1 MEKTLKRRATAES
14 KQSVKR
20 LSLRPLRVLCV
31 SAVNPFPRTLAIAF
45 DSRSQSKS
53 LSRKTRIAS
62 VLSLIFSLSFI
73 IATWSNALSVHA
85 QTAPLKEKVAALVN
99 EGTSA
104 LERGDLNAARQSFQ
118 SALEVERDNVA
129 AHTYLGVIAD
139 REGNLI
145 EAEKHFSA
153 AAIAAPLSPEA
164 RNNHGAILLR
174 MGRMEQAASQF
185 EISLRLDKNQPSALI
200 NLAQIRFAANTPE
213 GLTQAREL
221 LLRASAIA
229 PDAQIARDLL
239 VIALRQ
245 GDTVAAARFYA
256 GYKEQIA
263 GAQGH
268 LIEPQARAELGAALL
283 GAGLPDEAANELS
296 AALQAA
302 PNSTDVIL
310 LLARAHLARK
320 DIQAAGRTLEGAVAR
335 GLEAGPIYAALA
347 DIYEMSGHVENA
359 IPAMRLAIERDPRNE
374 QYRFRYGMLLTDTKA
389 PGAAVLRLQESLKL
403 FPNSARLWFALG
415 IAHFADHNAEEA
427 AKDFQ
432 HALEADQKFAPALAY
447 IGMTEAEQGQYAR
460 AVDYYERALAVDE
473 KLTVAHYLLA
483 DAMLKETSPDLS
495 RVESHLQ
502 RAVSLDQSFAPARL
516 ALGKLYFRM
525 NRLEDAAS
533 QLERVIALNPN
544 LAEAH
549 YQLGRVYTRLKR
561 EREAQAALAT
571 FKRLS
576 DEQKEQSQNERR
588 DIVHRLANVM
598 F

>member
-1 MEKTLKRRATAES
+1 
-14 KQSVKR
+14 
-20 LSLRPLRVLCV
+20 
-31 SAVNPFPRTLAIAF
+31 VNYFPRTLNNGF
-45 DSRSQSKS
+45 NSHTQSERS
-53 LSRKTRIAS
+53 TRIAS
-62 VLSLIFSLSFI
+62 VFSLIFSLSFI
-73 IATWSNALSVHA
+73 IGTWSTALAVQA
-85 QTAPLKEKVAALVN
+85 QTAPAKEKAAALVN
-99 EGTSA
+99 EGAAA
-104 LERGDLNAARQSFQ
+104 LERDDLNAARQSFQ
-118 SALEVERDNVA
+118 RALEVDRDNVA

-139 REGNLI
+139 REGNLV

-174 MGRMEQAASQF
+174 MGRREQAATQF

-213 GLTQAREL
+213 GLQQAREL
-221 LLRASAIA
+221 LERARAIA

-245 GDTVAAARFYA
+245 RETTAAARFYA
-256 GYKEQIA
+256 DYKEQIA
-263 GAQGH
+263 GARGR

-283 GAGLPDEAANELS
+283 GAGLADEAVNELNAS
-296 AALQAA
+296 LQAA
-302 PNSTDVIL
+302 PNSADVIL
-310 LLARAHLARK
+310 LLARAHMARK

-347 DIYEMSGHVENA
+347 DVYEMSGHVENA

-374 QYRFRYGMLLTDTKA
+374 QYRFRYGMLLTDTQA
-389 PGAAVLRLQESLKL
+389 PGAAVLRLQEALKI

-427 AKDFQ
+427 ARDFQ
-432 HALEADQKFAPALAY
+432 HALEADRKFAPALAY

-460 AVDYYERALAVDE
+460 AIEDYERALAVDE

-483 DAMLKETSPDLS
+483 DAILKETSPDLS
-495 RVESHLQ
+495 RAESHLQ
-502 RAVSLDQSFAPARL
+502 RAVALDQSFAPARL
-516 ALGKLYFRM
+516 ALGKLYVRL
-525 NRLEDAAS
+525 NRLEDAVA

-561 EREAQAALAT
+561 EREAQVALAT

-576 DEQKEQSQNERR
+576 DEQKEQAQNERR
-588 DIVHRLANVM
+588 EIVRRLANVM

>member
-1 MEKTLKRRATAES
+1 
-14 KQSVKR
+14 
-20 LSLRPLRVLCV
+20 
-31 SAVNPFPRTLAIAF
+31 VNCLPRTFNHA
-45 DSRSQSKS
+45 R
-53 LSRKTRIAS
+53 
-62 VLSLIFSLSFI
+62 LISLSFI
-73 IATWSNALSVHA
+73 IVLTASLSVQA
-85 QTAPLKEKVAALVN
+85 QKPALKERAESLVSEGAA
-99 EGTSA
+99 A
-104 LERGDLNAARQSFQ
+104 LERGDISSATQSFQ
-118 SALEVERDNVA
+118 RALELDKDNVA

-139 REGNLI
+139 RAGNLA
-145 EAEKHFSA
+145 EAEKHFAA

-174 MGRMEQAASQF
+174 MGHPEQAATQF

-200 NLAQIRFAANTPE
+200 NLAQIRFAAGKPE
-213 GLTQAREL
+213 GFRQAREL
-221 LLRASAIA
+221 LERARVIA
-229 PDAQIARDLL
+229 PDAQVSRDLL

-245 GDTVAAARFYA
+245 QDTVAAARYFADYS
-256 GYKEQIA
+256 EQLPH
-263 GAQGH
+263 AQGH
-268 LIEPQARAELGAALL
+268 ITEPQTRAELGAALL
-283 GAGLPDEAANELS
+283 HAGLLNEAVTELS
-296 AALQAA
+296 AASQAS
-302 PNSTDVIL
+302 PDSIDVIL

-320 DIQAAGRTLEGAVAR
+320 EIGLAGRALEAAVAR

-347 DIYEMSGHVENA
+347 DVYEMSGHVENA

-389 PGAAVLRLQESLKL
+389 PGAAVLRLQESLKI

-415 IAHFADHNAEEA
+415 IAHFADHNAAEA
-427 AKDFQ
+427 AVDFK
-432 HALEADQKFAPALAY
+432 HALEADSKFAPALAY

-460 AVDYYERALAVDE
+460 AEDYYARALAVDE

-483 DAMLKETSPDLS
+483 DAILKETSPDLQ
-495 RVESHLQ
+495 RAESHLT
-502 RAVSLDQSFAPARL
+502 RAIELDQLFAPARL
-516 ALGKLYFRM
+516 ALGKLYVRL

-533 QLERVIALNPN
+533 QLEQVIALNPN

-576 DEQKEQSQNERR
+576 DAQKEQSQNERR
-588 DIVHRLANVM
+588 DIVRRLANVM

>member
-1 MEKTLKRRATAES
+1 MDQLSHHTDVALRG
-14 KQSVKR
+14 R
-20 LSLRPLRVLCV
+20 LSTRPLRPSLCV
-31 SAVNPFPRTLAIAF
+31 SAVNCLPHTFNHAR
-45 DSRSQSKS
+45 
-53 LSRKTRIAS
+53 
-62 VLSLIFSLSFI
+62 LISLSFI
-73 IATWSNALSVHA
+73 IALTASLSVHA
-85 QTAPLKEKVAALVN
+85 QKPALKEKAESLVSEGAA
-99 EGTSA
+99 A
-104 LERGDLNAARQSFQ
+104 LERGDISSATQSFQ
-118 SALEVERDNVA
+118 RALEVDKENVA

-139 REGNLI
+139 RAGNLA
-145 EAEKHFSA
+145 EAEKHFAA

-174 MGRMEQAASQF
+174 MGHPEQAATQF

-200 NLAQIRFAANTPE
+200 NLAQIRFAAGKPE
-213 GLTQAREL
+213 GFQQAREL
-221 LLRASAIA
+221 LERARVIA
-229 PDAQIARDLL
+229 PDAQVSRDLL

-245 GDTVAAARFYA
+245 QDNAAAARYFADYS
-256 GYKEQIA
+256 EQLA
-263 GAQGH
+263 HAQGH
-268 LIEPQARAELGAALL
+268 ITEPQSRAELGAALL
-283 GAGLPDEAANELS
+283 HAGLLNEAVTELS
-296 AALQAA
+296 AASQAS
-302 PNSTDVIL
+302 PDSIDVIL

-320 DIQAAGRTLEGAVAR
+320 EIALAGRTLEAAVAR

-347 DIYEMSGHVENA
+347 DVYEMSGHVENA

-389 PGAAVLRLQESLKL
+389 PGAAVLRLQESLKI

-415 IAHFADHNAEEA
+415 IAHFADHNAAEA
-427 AKDFQ
+427 AVDFK
-432 HALEADQKFAPALAY
+432 HALEADAKFAPALAY

-460 AVDYYERALAVDE
+460 AEDYYERALAVDE

-483 DAMLKETSPDLS
+483 DAILKETSPDLQ
-495 RVESHLQ
+495 RAESHLT
-502 RAVSLDQSFAPARL
+502 RAIELDQLFAPARL
-516 ALGKLYFRM
+516 ALGKLYVRL

-533 QLERVIALNPN
+533 QLEQVIALNPN

-576 DEQKEQSQNERR
+576 DEQKEQAQNERR
-588 DIVHRLANVM
+588 DIVRRLANVM

>member
-1 MEKTLKRRATAES
+1 MEKRLKRRATSES
-14 KQSVKR
+14 QRSIKR
-20 LSLRPLRVLCV
+20 YALRPLCV
-31 SAVNPFPRTLAIAF
+31 SALSCFPRTLHPGY
-45 DSRSQSKS
+45 RSQSQSKIP
-53 LSRKTRIAS
+53 SRATRKAS

-73 IATWSNALSVHA
+73 IGTWSTALNVRA
-85 QTAPLKEKVAALVN
+85 QTAPAREKAAALVN
-99 EGTSA
+99 EGAAA

-118 SALEVERDNVA
+118 RALEVERDNVA

-139 REGNLI
+139 REGDLVL
-145 EAEKHFSA
+145 AEKHFSA

-174 MGRMEQAASQF
+174 LGHAEQAATQF

-213 GLTQAREL
+213 GLQQAREL
-221 LLRASAIA
+221 LLRARAIA
-229 PDAQIARDLL
+229 PDAQTARDLL

-245 GDTVAAARFYA
+245 QDTVAAARFFADYQQ
-256 GYKEQIA
+256 QIA
-263 GAQGH
+263 GATGR
-268 LIEPQARAELGAALL
+268 LGEPQARAELGAALL
-283 GAGLPDEAANELS
+283 RAGLPDEAVNELN

-302 PNSTDVIL
+302 PQSTDVIL
-310 LLARAHLARK
+310 LLARAQLARK
-320 DIQAAGRTLEGAVAR
+320 DVQAAGRTLEGAIAR
-335 GLEAGPIYAALA
+335 GVEAGPIYAALA
-347 DIYEMSGHVENA
+347 DVYEMSGHVENA

-389 PGAAVLRLQESLKL
+389 PGAAVLRLQEALKL

-415 IAHFADHNAEEA
+415 IAHFADHNAAEA
-427 AKDFQ
+427 ASDFQ
-432 HALEADQKFAPALAY
+432 HALAADGKFAPALAY

-473 KLTVAHYLLA
+473 KLIVAHYLLA
-483 DAMLKETSPDLS
+483 DAIQKETSPDLA
-495 RVESHLQ
+495 RVESHLL

-516 ALGKLYFRM
+516 ALGKLYLRL

-561 EREAQAALAT
+561 NAEAQAALTT

-588 DIVHRLANVM
+588 DIVRRLANVM

>member
-1 MEKTLKRRATAES
+1 MAACGS
-14 KQSVKR
+14 
-20 LSLRPLRVLCV
+20 
-31 SAVNPFPRTLAIAF
+31 
-45 DSRSQSKS
+45 
-53 LSRKTRIAS
+53 
-62 VLSLIFSLSFI
+62 
-73 IATWSNALSVHA
+73 ALSVQA
-85 QTAPLKEKVAALVN
+85 QTAQVEEKAAALVN
-99 EGTSA
+99 EGAAA
-104 LERGDLNAARQSFQ
+104 LERGDLNAARQSFGR
-118 SALEVERDNVA
+118 ALELEKDNVA

-139 REGNLI
+139 REGNLV
-145 EAEKHFSA
+145 EAERHFSA

-174 MGRMEQAASQF
+174 MGRTEQAAAQF

-200 NLAQIRFAANTPE
+200 NLAQIRFAANTPT
-213 GLTQAREL
+213 GLQQAREL
-221 LLRASAIA
+221 LERARAIA

-245 GDTVAAARFYA
+245 QDTQAAARFFA
-256 GYKEQIA
+256 DYKEQITKA
-263 GAQGH
+263 HEGQ
-268 LIEPQARAELGAALL
+268 LIEPRSRAELGAALL
-283 GAGLPDEAANELS
+283 RAGLSDEAVNELS
-296 AALQAA
+296 AASEAA
-302 PNSTDVIL
+302 PDSIDVIL
-310 LLARAHLARK
+310 LLARAQMARK
-320 DIQAAGRTLEGAVAR
+320 DMQAAGRTLEGAVAR

-347 DIYEMSGHVENA
+347 DLYEMSGHVENA

-389 PGAAVLRLQESLKL
+389 PGAAVLRLQEALKL
-403 FPNSARLWFALG
+403 FPDSARLWFALG
-415 IAHFADHNAEEA
+415 IAHFADHNTEEA

-432 HALEADQKFAPALAY
+432 HALEADAKFAPALAY

-473 KLTVAHYLLA
+473 KLIVAHYLLA
-483 DAMLKETSPDLS
+483 DAILKQTSPDLA
-495 RVESHLQ
+495 RAEAHLQ
-502 RAVSLDQSFAPARL
+502 RAVALDQLFAPARL
-516 ALGKLYFRM
+516 ALGKLYVRL
-525 NRLEDAAS
+525 NRLEEAAS

-576 DEQKEQSQNERR
+576 DEQKEQAQNERR
-588 DIVHRLANVM
+588 EIVRRLANVM